1 MLLDVAPA
9 LSSLTLGAAK
19 ATSTKNASVRPF
31 PAGLARPCGG
41 RALAGGRT
49 WQSVRRQVSGR
60 ARLAAVAELFPS
72 LESEVLGEDGE
83 DVEEKPAVVVKP
95 KTGKAAL
102 LLKRD
107 RVSASPHPTPRFNL
121 PFCNVVIECNFEL
134 QNAFAWA
141 WRCQCCTSMW
151 GVSSICR
158 THFVVSI
165 STWKPICQVNWHST

>member
-19 ATSTKNASVRPF
+19 ATSTKNNASVRPF
-31 PAGLARPCGG
+31 PAGLARQCGG

-60 ARLAAVAELFPS
+60 ARLVAVAELFPS

-83 DVEEKPAVVVKP
+83 DVEEKPAAAVKP

-107 RVSASPHPTPRFNL
+107 RVSARTPRFNR
-121 PFCNVVIECNFEL
+121 PFCNVVIECNF
-134 QNAFAWA
+134 
-141 WRCQCCTSMW
+141 
-151 GVSSICR
+151 
-158 THFVVSI
+158 
-165 STWKPICQVNWHST
+165 